1 MQPNPE
7 ARTRKIE
14 QLKSENEQI
23 AEEALGLQEK
33 VAELNQQIL
42 ELKQDSEVNDYLL
55 AELRLEGD
63 RIAE

>member
-1 MQPNPE
+1 MQPTPE
-7 ARTRKIE
+7 ARARKIE